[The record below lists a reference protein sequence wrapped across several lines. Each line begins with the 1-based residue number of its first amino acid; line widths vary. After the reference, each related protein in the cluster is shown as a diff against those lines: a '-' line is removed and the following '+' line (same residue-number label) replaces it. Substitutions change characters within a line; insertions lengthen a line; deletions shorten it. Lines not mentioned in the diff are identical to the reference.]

1 MFKSSDYKE
10 KKSSSVP
17 KILPPGTHYCR
28 IVDVS
33 IDTPAFNKE
42 ARFIVFKL
50 EGKDMGDNFKGI
62 DIDKNNP
69 SLGCYRGQV
78 GSVKSSPYAFTD
90 YTANGKTLKRDQA
103 MFNWINR
110 FAKQMGIFEKMNEK
124 GVEGE
129 TIEDYIYGVRK
140 YLIDPELWA
149 HFTIGGSEYFNEG
162 YSVPNYRLFFPK
174 IDYAA
179 NLYPFSASEDENKNP
194 TNFIYFDE
202 KLHIKSA
209 DSKDA
214 DAAKDSA
221 KTVDSFEPVKDTSLS
236 DDFSGVD
243 ITRPGDNDLDL
254 PFANS

>member
-17 KILPPGTHYCR
+17 KILTPGTHYCR

-33 IDTPAFNKE
+33 IETPVFNKE

-50 EGKDMGDNFKGI
+50 EGKDMGDDFKGI

-69 SLGCYRGQV
+69 SLGYYRGQV
-78 GSVKSSPYAFTD
+78 GNVKSSQYAFTD
-90 YTANGKTLKRDQA
+90 YVANGKTLKRDQA

-140 YLIDPELWA
+140 YLIDPELWG
-149 HFTIGGSEYFNEG
+149 HFTIGGAEYFNEG
-162 YSVPNYRLFFPK
+162 YSVPNYRMYFPK

-179 NLYPFSASEDENKNP
+179 NLYPFSAIEDANKNP

-202 KLHIKSA
+202 KLHIKPA
-209 DSKDA
+209 DSKEV

-236 DDFSGVD
+236 DDFSGAD
-243 ITRPGDNDLDL
+243 ITRAGSSDLDL